1 MKEAKH
7 TKVNM
12 VEPYQFEPEYNE
24 DDEWESLNE
33 DESGSDQE
41 SDRLQS
47 NDWCICGLCIVLG
60 TDAMSCCY
68 KELEIFKLKTSD
80 KLKQITFERF

>member
-1 MKEAKH
+1 MTDDVDSRLAVVVYVLRENRSMKEAKH

-33 DESGSDQE
+33 D
-41 SDRLQS
+41 
-47 NDWCICGLCIVLG
+47 
-60 TDAMSCCY
+60 
-68 KELEIFKLKTSD
+68 
-80 KLKQITFERF
+80 